1 MLRTREFAKVLSRS
15 ISSSY
20 THSPATINEKRLR
33 VATVDQHTNGGRVAL
48 VVNTGAR
55 DDECKG
61 LTHAMQAAAVLNG
74 EYNTAF
80 LATQLLANFGASLEV
95 NVDRENIKYE
105 VSCHPAVMGDVVS
118 TLLIPTVL
126 GNTYPHWQLE
136 DVYEKMTNQRAVLEM
151 NPVFRLLEGVHKA
164 AFNGGM
170 ANPIVSPA
178 HMIGKHDSE
187 MILNRFD
194 STFQLKNMV
203 LVGSGISQKELEEYG
218 EEGIQI
224 SNKFGFDSDSE
235 LARPKPVFAGRE
247 VHIDEESDVSH
258 VALAYEGLAL
268 GDSGNYALGVLQNIL
283 GTKGNVK
290 RGSELARGTLN
301 KLVDEYVQDYVFS
314 TSAANINYSDCGL
327 FCIHIV
333 SDPDGVDTVA
343 RATAAELAR
352 IASSP
357 IEDELMEA
365 GKNRLLSSIAMSYE
379 DTEKL
384 VRDTAT
390 QAATLNTKLDKGN
403 LVFEI
408 EKVTAE
414 DVSAVAAKVLQG
426 KFALTTFGNTSTMPT
441 IRDLNF

>member
-1 MLRTREFAKVLSRS
+1 MLRTRDFAKVLSRS
-15 ISSSY
+15 ISASY

-55 DDECKG
+55 EDECKG
-61 LTHAMQAAAVLNG
+61 LTHAMQAASALNG

-105 VSCHPAVMGDVVS
+105 ISCHPAVMGDVVS

-136 DVYEKMTNQRAVLEM
+136 EVYERMKYQKAVLEM
-151 NPVFRLLEGVHKA
+151 NPVFRLLEGAHTA
-164 AFNGGM
+164 AFKGGM
-170 ANPIVSPA
+170 SNPIVSPA
-178 HMIGKHDSE
+178 SMIGRHDSE
-187 MILNRFD
+187 MILSRFE

-203 LVGSGISQKELEEYG
+203 LVGSGISQRELEEYG

-224 SNKFGFDSDSE
+224 ASKFGSE
-235 LARPKPVFAGRE
+235 TVSEPTRTAPVFAGKE
-247 VHIDEESDVSH
+247 VHIDVESDVSH

-268 GDSGNYALGVLQNIL
+268 GDPGNYALGILQNIL

-301 KLVDEYVQDYVFS
+301 KLVDQYVQDYVFT

-333 SDPDGVDTVA
+333 SDPDGIDTVT
-343 RATAAELAR
+343 RAAAAELAQ

-390 QAATLNTKLDKGN
+390 QAATLNSKLDKGN

-414 DVSAVAAKVLQG
+414 DVSAIAAKILQG
-426 KFALTTFGNTSTMPT
+426 NFGMSTFGDTSKMPT
-441 IRDLNF
+441 LRDLNF